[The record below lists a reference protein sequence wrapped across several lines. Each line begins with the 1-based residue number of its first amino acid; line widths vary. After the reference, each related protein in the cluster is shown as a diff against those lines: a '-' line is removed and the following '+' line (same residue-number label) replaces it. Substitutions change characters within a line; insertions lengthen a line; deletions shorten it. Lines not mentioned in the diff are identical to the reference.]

1 VNLNLNNLSRTSW
14 KSKERGKTN
23 GIPAKKHGIDKA
35 SKPMHTAPDLDSR
48 TWVTGSCKRSRR
60 NLKQLKEQNPRD
72 G

>member
-1 VNLNLNNLSRTSW
+1 MEALQ
-14 KSKERGKTN
+14 
-23 GIPAKKHGIDKA
+23 KKHGIDKA
-35 SKPMHTAPDLDSR
+35 SKPMHTDPDLDSR